1 MLRVLEDST
10 SKRAVTVQ
18 SRENNRRYSGQ
29 SRGPGEGADSAMKS
43 LTGVNYAQMLDG
55 ERRETRGA
63 AARRAGAL
71 AACRGARA
79 CPSGPWGAQT
89 ALRQTRGVGTFLR
102 LGFTM
107 GTRLQAQPGRRG
119 TRWGPGVA
127 SALYMRSAHESGLS
141 GTSSGFR
148 LSGTEHGPAPGHVC
162 SSHKPTE
169 VGGCC
174 SDGRDE
180 ETEAR

>member
-1 MLRVLEDST
+1 M
-10 SKRAVTVQ
+10 
-18 SRENNRRYSGQ
+18 
-29 SRGPGEGADSAMKS
+29 
-43 LTGVNYAQMLDG
+43 
-55 ERRETRGA
+55 
-63 AARRAGAL
+63 
-71 AACRGARA
+71 
-79 CPSGPWGAQT
+79 
-89 ALRQTRGVGTFLR
+89 LRQTRGVGTFLR

-127 SALYMRSAHESGLS
+127 SALYMHSAHESGLS

-148 LSGTEHGPAPGHVC
+148 LSGTERGPAPGHVC